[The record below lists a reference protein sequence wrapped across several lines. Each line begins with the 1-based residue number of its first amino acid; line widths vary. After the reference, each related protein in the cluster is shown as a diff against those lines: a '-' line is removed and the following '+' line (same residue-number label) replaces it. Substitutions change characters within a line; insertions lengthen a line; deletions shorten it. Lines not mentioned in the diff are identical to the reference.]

1 MRRPYY
7 LIRRGEYWYYR
18 LNRESGL
25 IESDGITWHT
35 TGCKDR
41 RDAENFVKDLLAADR
56 YPNVPAKHLSFRK
69 YAAPFFIWE
78 RCPHVR
84 RLREEGKSITRR
96 HATIQRQRLKKHIFK
111 DPFARKRLSEI
122 TRADVLDL
130 RSRLLKKNAPA
141 TVNKALGIVK
151 VIFREALYREEI
163 NRDPTAGVGRVKYH
177 GVERGIFTVE
187 ELCTLFPDHG
197 YGPWKDVQ
205 DYTCFY
211 LAAVTGLRRGE
222 ILALRWR
229 HIDLERQALTVCEA
243 WKGGGE
249 IGPPKWDHLRMVPL
263 SSRTIDKLRQFQM
276 ESIRLAPED
285 FVFAYDDGSRVGETW
300 WRKRFCGALERAEID
315 RQGRC
320 LTAHSFR
327 HTINTI
333 VRNSGHDPAK
343 IRAILGWMDEAVQ
356 ENYTHWDLDH
366 LKAWADIVDSIWEG

>member
-25 IESDGITWHT
+25 VKSDGITWHT
-35 TGCKDR
+35 TGCKNR
-41 RDAENFVKDLLAADR
+41 RDAENFLKDLLADSR
-56 YPNVPAKHLSFRK
+56 YPDAPAKHLSFRK
-69 YAAPFFIWE
+69 YTAPFSIWN
-78 RCPHVR
+78 RCPHIR

-96 HATIQRQRLKKHIFK
+96 HAKIQRQRLEKHVLS
-111 DPFARKRLSEI
+111 DPFAGKRLSEI
-122 TRADVLDL
+122 TRADVLEL
-130 RSRLLKKNAPA
+130 RSRLLEKNAPA

-151 VIFREALYREEI
+151 VIFREALFREEI
-163 NRDPTAGVGRVKYH
+163 NRDPTAGVGKIKERKK
-177 GVERGIFTVE
+177 ERGVFTVE
-187 ELCTLFPDHG
+187 DLQALFPDRG
-197 YGPWKDVQ
+197 YSPWRDIQ

-229 HIDLERQALTVCEA
+229 HIDFDRQFLTVSEA
-243 WKGGGE
+243 WKGGSE
-249 IGPPKWDHLRMVPL
+249 IGPPKWDHERLVPL
-263 SSRTIDKLRQFQM
+263 SPRTINKLYRLRA
-276 ESIRLAPED
+276 ESIRIALDD
-285 FVFAYDDGSRVGETW
+285 FVFCYDNGSRFSETW
-300 WRKRFCGALERAEID
+300 WRKRFCAAMDRAGID
-315 RQGRC
+315 RHTRN

-343 IRAILGWMDEAVQ
+343 IRAVLGWMDEAIQ

-366 LKAWADIVDSIWEG
+366 LKSWADIVDSIWET